1 MKAENATNDF
11 VLSHIKVFFY
21 NLFLKFVEVM
31 VYLNRDNFK
40 RLLN

>member
-21 NLFLKFVEVM
+21 NLFLKLVEVSG
-31 VYLNRDNFK
+31 LSKQKITLKDS
-40 RLLN
+40 

>member
-21 NLFLKFVEVM
+21 NLSLKFVEVSG
-31 VYLNRDNFK
+31 LSKHKITLKDS
-40 RLLN
+40 